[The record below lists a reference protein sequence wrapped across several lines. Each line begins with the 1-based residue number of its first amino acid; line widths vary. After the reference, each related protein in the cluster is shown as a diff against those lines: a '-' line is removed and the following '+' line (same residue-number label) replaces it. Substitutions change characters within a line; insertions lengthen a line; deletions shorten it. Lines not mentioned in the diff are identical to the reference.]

1 MANSFQSTPF
11 SGFSVW
17 GNYHLKFTHES
28 KNLLAPSNLL
38 LPFPIYCIFL
48 LFGFSA
54 WVFPLVLLRAERIHI
69 LALLVLPPSLWL
81 RRRLE
86 NHHKVLK
93 KLLLCK
99 KKITVGADN
108 LFPWCMSHI
117 TSGNIRSCCL
127 QRRFPLQ
134 KIVEFCHSDAWRG
147 MDCP

>member
-1 MANSFQSTPF
+1 MNTKQTSISAARNGQFLSVHTFLRI
-11 SGFSVW
+11 FSV

-38 LPFPIYCIFL
+38 PFPIYCIFPPIWIL
-48 LFGFSA
+48 CLGFPP
-54 WVFPLVLLRAERIHI
+54 VLVRAERIHI
-69 LALLVLPPSLWL
+69 LALLVLPPCLWL

-108 LFPWCMSHI
+108 LFPWCTSHI

-127 QRRFPLQ
+127 QRRFPY
-134 KIVEFCHSDAWRG
+134 KK
-147 MDCP
+147 